1 MTGFRC
7 LLRRLFV
14 FCALAT
20 AASAQVQVNLQMER
34 KNFVAGEALPVTVTI
49 TNQSGQDLNFQGS
62 KGAGWLDLTVIS
74 STSSTPMTPSI
85 EPAFGTM
92 SVPLGQTKGRSFDL
106 RKIYPLTQMGNY
118 SVYAT
123 IRLPGQERGGFI
135 SNRAAFTLN
144 NAIPYW
150 TQKVGLGR
158 DNAATREFRIMS
170 YNNGDKTMLYA
181 QVIDLK
187 TGSPLQTHSLGEY
200 LSFAK
205 PAVTVDKSQVM
216 HALYMV
222 APMVWSHARVNSDGI
237 LLGGQLHKS
246 AGGGSPML
254 VTTKEGAV
262 AVANSIPYDPR
273 AEAEARAKVRK
284 ASDRPDPAFLFH

>member
-20 AASAQVQVNLQMER
+20 AASAQVQVVLQMDR
-34 KNFVAGEALPVTVTI
+34 KNFVAGESVPVTVSI
-49 TNQSGQDLNFQGS
+49 TNQSGQELNFQGS
-62 KGAGWLDLTVIS
+62 KGAGWIDFTV
-74 STSSTPMTPSI
+74 TSAARGIPMTPSV

-92 SVPLGQTKGRSFDL
+92 SVPLGQTRARSFDL

-123 IRLPGQERGGFI
+123 IRLPGQEKAGFI

-144 NAIPYW
+144 NAVPYW
-150 TQKVGLGR
+150 SQKVGMGR
-158 DNAATREFRIMS
+158 DNAATREFRVLN
-170 YNNGDKTMLYA
+170 YNNGEKTMLYA
-181 QVIDLK
+181 QVVDLK

-200 LSFAK
+200 LSFNK
-205 PAVTVDKSQVM
+205 PAVTVDRSQVM
-216 HALYMV
+216 HTLYMV
-222 APMVWSHARVNSDGI
+222 APMIWSHARVTADGM

-246 AGGGSPML
+246 TGSGSPVL
-254 VTTKEGAV
+254 TTSKDGVV

-273 AEAEARAKVRK
+273 AEAEARAKIRK
-284 ASDRPDPAFLFH
+284 ASDRPAFLYQ